1 MADTTPTV
9 MKAVIW
15 RLTPV
20 APVKRN
26 RLVSS
31 FRDWHRAHLL
41 GFAIDALQ
49 FDGQTLTPIEL
60 QRVNDWIAAHGAWRC
75 SALDAHSAVR
85 IFRLVVSGGVRRLG
99 LGNGGA
105 GRWTPGPRFE
115 EILRDGGECVQGEFG
130 F

>member
-1 MADTTPTV
+1 MSTPTV
-9 MKAVIW
+9 VKTVYW

-20 APVKRN
+20 QPVRRN

-49 FDGQTLTPIEL
+49 FDGQNLTPIEL
-60 QRVNDWIAAHGAWRC
+60 ERVNYWIASHGAWRC

-85 IFRLVVSGGVRRLG
+85 IFRLVVSGGMHRLG
-99 LGNGGA
+99 LGKAGG
-105 GRWTPGPRFE
+105 GRWTVAALTERMHRMG
-115 EILRDGGECVQGEFG
+115 QSEFP